1 MKSISTRLMLA
12 FSLAIL
18 LICGGLGAVAYHY
31 ASQGI
36 IAVIEE
42 ELSGR
47 ADDAAQLVA
56 QQIQSSLQ
64 LMTVIADSNAVRS
77 MDWEQQSPALCE
89 QSRKLGY
96 KYMGVADSTGHLRT
110 QPAEELNIADREYF
124 QKAMQ
129 GERFF
134 TEPVASRIDQSLV
147 CILAVPIY
155 DYDRRVIGVLVAAC
169 DAAILSKIT
178 NNLHI
183 GQSGYAYILNH
194 RGDTIAHPEFKRV
207 VEVQN
212 HILAARRDE
221 GFKELA
227 SLEQRMIQHQTGTGS
242 YDFEQGRK
250 IMGFAPVPGTDW
262 SLAVTAVEDEVLAEL
277 NTMKKGI
284 IGASL
289 LAIILG
295 LLLAYYLGRQFRLPL
310 LRAASRCQEMA
321 AGNFS
326 TVDWEGYSQAN
337 DEIGALFQGF
347 DKINQDVSKLIEELR
362 NSKERFQYLAEHDVL
377 TGLHNRYYVETQV
390 RQLTREGI
398 VPIGVIVCDLDGLK
412 MVNDSFGQ
420 KTGDELLLA
429 FAEILEKHRQSDQ
442 IAARSSGDEFVMLLP
457 GLDVDETEE
466 LCRQIQQGID
476 EYNAAEPEVP
486 LSVSMGTAVH
496 TDNQRPI
503 SYTIIE
509 AVQHMHHR
517 KLFQH
522 KSMRSTLVDVV
533 MKTLEA
539 RDYFTEGH
547 ADRLQGLVSMMADD
561 LGLRDHEKDVLRLL
575 ARFHDIGK
583 VGIPDHILLK
593 PGRLTEE
600 EFEQMKKHSEIGYRI
615 AQTSPDLAPIA
626 DWILMHHEWWDGSG
640 YPLGI
645 KGEEIP
651 IECRILAIADA
662 FDAMISDRPY
672 RKALSF
678 QEALEELRRGAG
690 TQFDPYLVERFVFR
704 VRHGDGP
711 AVSLE
716 IE

>member
-1 MKSISTRLMLA
+1 
-12 FSLAIL
+12 
-18 LICGGLGAVAYHY
+18 
-31 ASQGI
+31 
-36 IAVIEE
+36 
-42 ELSGR
+42 
-47 ADDAAQLVA
+47 
-56 QQIQSSLQ
+56 
-64 LMTVIADSNAVRS
+64 
-77 MDWEQQSPALCE
+77 
-89 QSRKLGY
+89 
-96 KYMGVADSTGHLRT
+96 
-110 QPAEELNIADREYF
+110 
-124 QKAMQ
+124 
-129 GERFF
+129 
-134 TEPVASRIDQSLV
+134 
-147 CILAVPIY
+147 
-155 DYDRRVIGVLVAAC
+155 
-169 DAAILSKIT
+169 
-178 NNLHI
+178 
-183 GQSGYAYILNH
+183 
-194 RGDTIAHPEFKRV
+194 
-207 VEVQN
+207 
-212 HILAARRDE
+212 
-221 GFKELA
+221 
-227 SLEQRMIQHQTGTGS
+227 
-242 YDFEQGRK
+242 
-250 IMGFAPVPGTDW
+250 
-262 SLAVTAVEDEVLAEL
+262 
-277 NTMKKGI
+277 
-284 IGASL
+284 
-289 LAIILG
+289 
-295 LLLAYYLGRQFRLPL
+295 
-310 LRAASRCQEMA
+310 
-321 AGNFS
+321 
-326 TVDWEGYSQAN
+326 
-337 DEIGALFQGF
+337 
-347 DKINQDVSKLIEELR
+347 
-362 NSKERFQYLAEHDVL
+362 
-377 TGLHNRYYVETQV
+377 
-390 RQLTREGI
+390 
-398 VPIGVIVCDLDGLK
+398 